1 MIDYQR
7 QAQMCS
13 KCTKIIADLSE
24 MYGISLERARD
35 MFYHSQTSQLI
46 EEKVADLHCRSDKY
60 LATLVWDEAHE
71 QSNLH

>member
-24 MYGISLERARD
+24 MYGISLERAMD
-35 MFYHSQTSQLI
+35 MFYIT
-46 EEKVADLHCRSDKY
+46 VR
-60 LATLVWDEAHE
+60 
-71 QSNLH
+71 

>member
-24 MYGISLERARD
+24 MYGISLERAMD

-60 LATLVWDEAHE
+60 LAEEIWRE
-71 QSNLH
+71 QEESKN

>member
-24 MYGISLERARD
+24 MYGISLERAMD
-35 MFYHSQTSQLI
+35 MFYHNSLKKRWLI
-46 EEKVADLHCRSDKY
+46 CIV
-60 LATLVWDEAHE
+60 EAINISLLWCGTKHMSKAICIE
-71 QSNLH
+71 RHI